1 MFRTEVVA
9 SKNIRKSVF
18 YKIFNGFAIVVFL
31 CIVLLMSNIFG
42 SDSTVQKFIY
52 AHYNEVIRPV
62 ILGLAFIIFIT
73 SMLVRN
79 AMKSPKR
86 LGSLEMDENEIRYL
100 VNDELQETVWL
111 KDVQSIEFEYYSF
124 RMRGN
129 PMGCMNYLTL
139 KNAHGEKTYE
149 IVIANTMVKAEFGEL
164 LRKINQKI
172 PVKVNYAY
180 FLKRILKDSDFKF

>member
-18 YKIFNGFAIVVFL
+18 YKVFNGVAIVVFL
-31 CIVLLMSNIFG
+31 SIVLLMSNVFG
-42 SDSTVQKFIY
+42 PESSMQKFINS
-52 AHYNEVIRPV
+52 HYNDVIRPV
-62 ILGLAFIIFIT
+62 ILGLALAIFVT

-86 LGSLEMDENEIRYL
+86 LGSLEMDENEVRYL
-100 VNDELQETVWL
+100 VEDELQETVLL

-139 KNAHGEKTYE
+139 KNLHGEKTYE
-149 IVIANTMVKAEFGEL
+149 IVIANTMVKATFGAL
-164 LRKINQKI
+164 LQKINQKI
-172 PVKVNYAY
+172 PVKVTYAY

>member
-9 SKNIRKSVF
+9 SKNIRKSVY
-18 YKIFNGFAIVVFL
+18 YKVFNGFAIVVFL
-31 CIVLLMSNIFG
+31 SILIMMSNLFG
-42 SDSTVQKFIY
+42 ADSQVGKFI
-52 AHYNEVIRPV
+52 AEHYNDVIRPV
-62 ILGLAFIIFIT
+62 ILGLALVIFLT

-86 LGSLEMDENEIRYL
+86 LGSLEMDENEVRYL
-100 VNDELQETVWL
+100 VNDELQETIL
-111 KDVQSIEFEYYSF
+111 LSDVQSIEFEYYSF

-139 KNAHGEKTYE
+139 VNTHGTKTYE

-164 LRKINQKI
+164 LAKINQKI